1 MANAEVSIFTSGS
14 KGYGAAGASHTKRNV
29 KGFRA
34 ESGSPREDIDANN
47 RTIRQRCRMLYMS
60 TPIAASGIK
69 TNRTNSIGSGL
80 NLNPKIDWKYLGISA
95 EQAEEWE
102 ENVKAEFQ
110 IWAGRKNACDATGM
124 NDFYEIQQLAFISW
138 LISGDVFV
146 LLKREEADRD
156 KPYTLR
162 LHVIEADRCS
172 TPQSSV
178 TYLYDMTEGKAE
190 NGNKIYDGVE
200 VEKSGKVTAYHIRNT
215 YPYQMTIEETSWVRV
230 KAYGDKTGL
239 PNIIHIM
246 SSERPEQYRGVSY
259 LAQIIEPMLQMR
271 RYTEAEITAAIIE
284 SFFTAF
290 IKTGV
295 KDKNEIPFNDVAP
308 EKEKERYDPNEYEM
322 GPGQV
327 NVMNPGEEIQL
338 AEPKRPASGFGN
350 FVDAMCTQ
358 MGAAL
363 EIPADLLMKKFN
375 ASYSASRG
383 ALLEA
388 WKSFRMYR
396 KWFASDFCNPIYE
409 VWLSEAVAIGR
420 VNAPGFWGD
429 RRTKE
434 AWMRAEWVGPSQGQ
448 LDPGREIAAEVMS
461 VAEGFSTYE
470 DSTIR
475 INGGNWTSNMNKLE
489 MELRKKEEVFGN
501 GKDDGQKERGNPKTV
516 LEAMA
521 KAVMED
527 VVKELV
533 TEMKEEKE
541 KDGAE
546 K

>member
-1 MANAEVSIFTSGS
+1 MANTEISIFTAGS
-14 KGYGAAGASHTKRNV
+14 KGYGAAGASHTKRSV

-47 RTIRQRCRMLYMS
+47 MTIRQRCRMLYMS
-60 TPIAASGIK
+60 SPVAASGVK

-124 NDFYEIQQLAFISW
+124 NDFYEMQQLAFISW

-146 LLKREEADRD
+146 LLKHEKTDRD

-162 LHVIEADRCS
+162 LHIIEADRCS
-172 TPQSSV
+172 TPQSGL
-178 TYLYDMTEGKAE
+178 TYLYNMTEGKME

-200 VEKSGKVTAYHIRNT
+200 VEKNGKVAAYHIRNT
-215 YPYQMTIEETSWVRV
+215 YPYQIAAEETSWTRV

-239 PNIIHIM
+239 PNIIHVM

-271 RYTEAEITAAIIE
+271 RYTEAEITAAIVE

-295 KDKNEIPFNDVAP
+295 NDKSEIPFNDVSP
-308 EKEKERYDPNEYEM
+308 EGKKERYDPNEYEM

-338 AEPKRPASGFGN
+338 AEPKRPASGFGD

-363 EIPADLLMKKFN
+363 EIPEDLLMKKFN
-375 ASYSASRG
+375 SSYSASRG

-396 KWFASDFCNPIYE
+396 KWFTSDFCNPIYE

-434 AWMRAEWVGPSQGQ
+434 AWMRTEWVGPSQGQ

-470 DSTIR
+470 DSTVR
-475 INGGNWTSNMNKLE
+475 INGGNWVSNMNKLE
-489 MELRKKEEVFGN
+489 MELKKKEEVFGC
-501 GKDDGQKERGNPKTV
+501 GKDDGQKGKEGPKAV

-521 KAVMED
+521 REVMENA
-527 VVKELV
+527 VKEIFA
-533 TEMKEEKE
+533 EMKEERK
-541 KDGAE
+541 KDGAG